1 LIEIQGETKVE
12 ILGHYG
18 DDGIKIR
25 FRDNT
30 YEIIYPN
37 KLWSNYPTADK
48 AVLLDHLTYVT
59 TIHLPLVFSDRELL
73 YNTALPFFEPYFFKN
88 LIMDF
93 PSCAEVDGTNT
104 SDLIRQFMNLK
115 VQFKDNKAKFPQFDV
130 QTSENSSV
138 VALSF
143 GKDSLLTYAVAQE
156 INLHPKIVYIIEPS
170 MKYEEKHKTLLA
182 EKFYNEFGVKL
193 HKITHTV
200 GQLRNYEY
208 LNVAQTELGWGLQST
223 EYALELLP
231 LAYEYQAK
239 YLLFGNEQ
247 SCGEYTFDKEG
258 FINYPAYD
266 QSHNWTVQI
275 SAMTQSLTNR
285 NVWTVSLI
293 EPLNDIAV
301 MYVLQHR
308 YPEIGKYEMSCFT
321 ETEAG
326 RDTKWCH
333 SCSVCGKMYLL
344 LVAAGFDPKHVGFT
358 KNMLSKEFRNYFS
371 LFGGKK
377 VHTYA
382 LTGLGFDE
390 QLFAFYLASKRGNKS
405 DLVLEFENS
414 PLYEKAKEREEELYN
429 IFLSIHKSITLPPD
443 LFEKVFEIYKEEVE
457 SFEY

>member
-1 LIEIQGETKVE
+1 MEIFGR
-12 ILGHYG
+12 Y
-18 DDGIKIR
+18 DDNGIKIR
-25 FRDNT
+25 FRNNT

-37 KLWSNYPTADK
+37 RIWSHYPDADK
-48 AVLLDHLTYVT
+48 VVLLDHLTYVT
-59 TIHLPLVFSDRELL
+59 TIHLPIVFGEGELL

-93 PSCAEVDGTNT
+93 PSCAEVDDTNT

-115 VQFKDNKAKFPQFDV
+115 VQFEDIQVKFPQFDV
-130 QTSENSSV
+130 QTNENSSV

-156 INLHPKIVYIIEPS
+156 IKLHPKIVYIVEPS

-182 EKFYNEFGVKL
+182 EKFYNEFGIKL

-223 EYALELLP
+223 EYALEMLP
-231 LAYEYQAK
+231 LAYNYQTK

-247 SCGEYTFDKEG
+247 SCGEYTYDKEG
-258 FINYPAYD
+258 YINHPAYD

-285 NVWTVSLI
+285 NVWTISLI

-326 RDTKWCH
+326 RDSRWCH

-358 KNMLSKEFRNYFS
+358 KNMLSREYSSYFS

-382 LTGLGFDE
+382 LTGLGYDE

-414 PLYEKAKEREEELYN
+414 PLYEKAKEREEELYK
-429 IFLSIHKSITLPPD
+429 IFFNIHKSITLPPD
-443 LFEKVFEIYKEEVE
+443 LFEKVSKIYKEEVE